1 MTTERSDPHDS
12 SDPHADSDD
21 DGLFAD
27 EPWEGEISEL
37 LGRLHV
43 VDPPAGF
50 IEQAIDHR
58 PLFAGR
64 SVVALVAASAVLLAA
79 SIAVGAFGQP
89 RLVPDLST
97 LTAGSA
103 VMQTDPSASV
113 FRKPGS
119 VELDELPGGH
129 RFDLDGR
136 DAWADAD
143 SGVVVV
149 ATGVSVVTM
158 VGVTPDEAAV
168 LLAEI
173 DSGPGGLTGVI
184 NRLTADLGFPDL
196 S

>member
-1 MTTERSDPHDS
+1 MTSKRFDPHENG
-12 SDPHADSDD
+12 DD

-27 EPWEGEISEL
+27 EPWEVEISEL

-43 VDPPAGF
+43 VEPPPGF

-64 SVVALVAASAVLLAA
+64 SVVSMVAAAAVLLAA
-79 SIAVGAFGQP
+79 SIAAGAFGQP

-103 VMQTDPSASV
+103 VLQSSPSASV
-113 FRKPGS
+113 FRQSGS
-119 VELDELPGGH
+119 VELDELPGGQ
-129 RFDLDGR
+129 RFDLGGH
-136 DAWADAD
+136 DAWTDAD
-143 SGVVVV
+143 NGVVVV

-158 VGVTPDEAAV
+158 VGVTPDEAAD
-168 LLAEI
+168 LLDEV
-173 DSGPGGLTGVI
+173 DSGPEGLTGVI